1 MQNST
6 TPRASA
12 RGPFTRTAATVF
24 GLGLTLGLFA
34 GPVSAAERP
43 TADAVPADA
52 VQAEVKPTEVRP
64 QDRPGDGENDV
75 EVLLLSCGRTDRSI
89 DDARAHV
96 GCEWR
101 ASTSRHAAGY
111 QLWRI
116 VDRGDRE
123 LVARFGLDIVG
134 ARDVLPAGAEVVRY
148 AVLAVNENGRVVG
161 QSRVQRIELGG
172 GGDVGRDVE
181 AMPARVR
188 AAWPLA
194 VR

>member
-1 MQNST
+1 MQTST
-6 TPRASA
+6 SRSSSRRPLTRAAVS
-12 RGPFTRTAATVF
+12 VF

-34 GPVSAAERP
+34 GPASAGQRP
-43 TADAVPADA
+43 TVDAVPVDA
-52 VQAEVKPTEVRP
+52 APVEVKPTDVRP
-64 QDRPGDGENDV
+64 QDRPTDREHDL
-75 EVLLLSCGRTDRSI
+75 EVLQLSCRLSDRST

-101 ASTSRHAAGY
+101 ASTSRHATGY

-116 VDRGDRE
+116 VDRRERE
-123 LVARFGLDIVG
+123 LVGRFGLDTLG
-134 ARDVLPAGAEVVRY
+134 ARDVLPAGAEVVRF

-161 QSRVQRIELGG
+161 QSRVQRVELGG

-181 AMPARVR
+181 AVPTPAR